1 MVYLMPFPKIQA
13 PDNFYQYSIWYII
26 GAIITI
32 FFVIYFIWT
41 YGINFLQ
48 GIFSII
54 FKLICMP
61 WLKIET
67 VVTIDPEGNITKRET
82 FDATLGE
89 LIENI
94 SYLISAIV
102 VIATSILIMVF
113 CFFTISSIWNSKTDD
128 VVANMHSAIIQ
139 GKSNSDLEVKPYKKV
154 FAIKKSDKLQDYLA
168 TMQNDSNQN
177 VNVVGVKSLL
187 VLVKYA
193 DHSQE
198 WFKNK
203 HVTLKV
209 RYVKEDRPMTVAV
222 YKTKITKKAM
232 SYVQLNDTLRNYNNR
247 QVVITKYVKKKPV
260 NWQAVK

>member
-1 MVYLMPFPKIQA
+1 MVYLMSFPKIPA
-13 PDNFYQYSIWYII
+13 PDNFYQYSAWYII

-48 GIFSII
+48 SIFLII
-54 FKLICMP
+54 FKLICML
-61 WLKIET
+61 WLKTET
-67 VVTIDPEGNITKRET
+67 AVTSDPDGNITKRET
-82 FDATLGE
+82 FDATLWE

-102 VIATSILIMVF
+102 VIATSILIVVF
-113 CFFTISSIWNSKTDD
+113 CFFTISSWNNETED
-128 VVANMHSAIIQ
+128 VVANIHSAIIQ

-154 FAIKKSDKLQDYLA
+154 VAIKKSDKLQDYLA
-168 TMQNDSNQN
+168 TMQNDNNQN
-177 VNVVGVKSLL
+177 TNVVGVKSLP

-203 HVTLKV
+203 HVTLKIK
-209 RYVKEDRPMTVAV
+209 YVKEDRPMTVAV
-222 YKTKITKKAM
+222 YKTKVTKKAM
-232 SYVQLNDTLRNYNNR
+232 HYIQLDDTFHTYNNR
-247 QVVITKYVKKKPV
+247 QIVITKYVKKKPI

>member
-1 MVYLMPFPKIQA
+1 MIYLMSFPKIPA

-32 FFVIYFIWT
+32 FFVIYFIWN
-41 YGINFLQ
+41 YGVEFLQ
-48 GIFSII
+48 SIFSII
-54 FKLICMP
+54 FRLICMP
-61 WLKIET
+61 WLKTET
-67 VVTIDPEGNITKRET
+67 AVTIDPEGNITKRET

-94 SYLISAIV
+94 SYLISAII
-102 VIATSILIMVF
+102 VIATSILIVVF
-113 CFFTISSIWNSKTDD
+113 CVFMISSWNSKTED

-139 GKSNSDLEVKPYKKV
+139 GKSNSNLEVKPYKKV
-154 FAIKKSDKLQDYLA
+154 VAIKKSDKLQNYLVA
-168 TMQNDSNQN
+168 MQNDNNQN
-177 VNVVGVKSLL
+177 TNVVGVKSLL

-209 RYVKEDRPMTVAV
+209 RYVKEERPMTVTV

-232 SYVQLNDTLRNYNNR
+232 DYIQLDDTFHNYNNR

-260 NWQAVK
+260 NWQSVK